1 MQCFLPARRRNTWN
15 PQATNNARETG
26 SNFKAW
32 QRKPSSFPPA
42 WILRR
47 KEDFFGFLPA
57 STVTPQPQ
65 VSEFPM
71 KAKLLLLLIIYNDP
85 GWPSPQAWLINS
97 EMSLLLLGLWVSV
110 KGTRRKKKKGRAL
123 AGTHPKPYL
132 YVKIISSGRENG
144 TVHFPGHSAAAECC
158 AMHTLGL
165 FAPIRRVRLCHTLF
179 TVSLHTWEASI
190 AEKAQ
195 ARPSLAMNSHR
206 KQHTQLLMC
215 ALPEWKLQLRAESFL
230 GAPGETNDF
239 SFHVWEQAD
248 QITGVLKIS
257 QVFHHLQMQ
266 TQCVQA

>member
-132 YVKIISSGRENG
+132 YVEDNLLREG
-144 TVHFPGHSAAAECC
+144 KWHSTFP
-158 AMHTLGL
+158 
-165 FAPIRRVRLCHTLF
+165 R
-179 TVSLHTWEASI
+179 
-190 AEKAQ
+190 
-195 ARPSLAMNSHR
+195 
-206 KQHTQLLMC
+206 
-215 ALPEWKLQLRAESFL
+215 
-230 GAPGETNDF
+230 
-239 SFHVWEQAD
+239 
-248 QITGVLKIS
+248 
-257 QVFHHLQMQ
+257 
-266 TQCVQA
+266 TQCSSRMLCYAHSGPFCPY